1 MEKIKKLQSFNTIL
15 ESLSIIRVRQKIL
28 LGITLFF
35 IIGLAIGLRTYGL
48 SWDQGYAYTPHP
60 DERAILMKVAE
71 ISFPPANN
79 MQVLL
84 DATMSPLNPRW
95 FAYGSLPIYLLKATH
110 YVYSSVLGIDLHDMR
125 ILARAISILADIG
138 TLILVYIL
146 GSRIYGYREGI
157 IGSLLFALAVLHI
170 QLSHYYAVDT
180 LQALFALFAI
190 WFMYRL
196 ARHGRVMDSA
206 LAGGFIGLGLA
217 TKFSQIP
224 IYIPFLMAQL
234 IYLILS
240 FRKSHRSGVSLWGQ
254 LKLACVRLLAG
265 IGASVVV
272 FVLAQPYALLDW
284 STYARDVVEQ
294 SEMVRRIRDYP
305 YTRQYADTPQY
316 WYHIRQLATWGL
328 GLPLGIVCWI
338 SILWGTI
345 KGLRFSVALIYIVIG
360 LALPMLLL
368 SLSTSL
374 VVILVATIIATVAL
388 VLTIPFR
395 SSDSYMDLI
404 LLSWVVP
411 YFLITGALEVKF
423 LRYLAPITPVMLLLT
438 SRMIVTIW
446 ESVGARFSYLRPVLA
461 SLIILLLGSTVAY
474 AFAYMSIYSEPHT
487 AVRTSEWIRDNI
499 PSGAVLLK
507 EHWEEGLPGLD
518 NYIVEE
524 LPMYDHDNLGKLEK
538 MAESL
543 SEADYLVFFS
553 NRLYGTIPRLP
564 EQYPFSTEYYHL
576 LFSGGLGYGL
586 VNLEVAYPRLG
597 AVALSDNTF
606 SRPGLSDPD
615 KANLF
620 GKNNIVLNLGFADES
635 FSVYD
640 HPKVMVF
647 KNQGRFGADALV
659 NTIKLA
665 ATAKSR
671 ARNAKENAEIGAM
684 FSGYDYQV
692 QRMGGT
698 WTNIISTN
706 SWASRNPVLIWL
718 IVIEIFALVAM
729 PINWMIFRPLADSGY
744 IFSKLLGLLLV
755 SCIVW
760 LLSSLHLIE
769 FSRGSVLIGVFLVG
783 LLSTSILVKRWSQ
796 FLQMLRNQWKQ
807 ISVAQA
813 IFLIAFLSF
822 VLIRMANPDL
832 WHPFRGGEKPME
844 LAYLNAIVKSTYM
857 PPYDPWFAGGY
868 INYYYYG
875 LFIVGMLIKATGIH
889 TAVAFNL
896 AVPLFFSL
904 TVGGAFTVVYNLT
917 ETARR
922 KRGKNNKK
930 GRFGPFVA
938 GLVGAIFVSLLG
950 NLDGAVQAL
959 QGIGRVVLLNLPFGE
974 FDFWRSSRLMPP
986 DPPGFEITEFPFFTF
1001 LFADLHPS
1009 LISIPF
1015 TLIVLGVAMAIV
1027 LHVPSN
1033 TQAKVPI
1040 GEFQRFGWSV
1050 LEISRLAVLG
1060 LLLGCLM
1067 VTNTWDYPTYLAVGC
1082 GAIFLSSY
1090 FRNGGNGVIVL
1101 LDTLLKSG
1109 LVLVVGY
1116 LAFLPY
1122 HLNYEAF
1129 FKSLEWTTN
1138 QTPLWQFLEIS
1149 GLFIFIIGSFL
1160 LIELRGL
1167 MSSLMVLA
1175 RVKIFAGIGYS
1186 ANSNK
1191 TKRFTAGGILPTLSL
1206 LGLLVISS
1214 LSIIFSTWT
1223 GSTIT
1228 FLLAI
1233 LGLVLMVVLRIIG
1246 SSRPEKRQLLFV
1258 GMIVSI
1264 AIMLAIGVDIFRL
1277 EGDVGRMNSVFKF
1290 YLQIWVLFAV
1300 AAAYMLW
1307 SMTQIRWVYLYKL
1320 GTLKK
1325 VWTTLLAALLIGAS
1339 IYTFMGTHDRIRDRF
1354 TPLPDKMTLDGMAYM
1369 DKAVYIDPN
1378 GAIELSYDK
1387 KAIEWIHKNIP
1398 GSPILMEGM
1407 TPMYRWGGRVSIYTG
1422 LPSVVGWKWH
1432 QEQQRWKYR
1441 QEVKNRISDVNYI
1454 YRSLNTTQILYLLRK
1469 YGVEYVYVGGL
1480 ERLYYPEEGIEKFNE
1495 MTDDMDAIY
1504 KNEDVVIYKV
1514 RYR

>member
-1 MEKIKKLQSFNTIL
+1 MGKIKNLQRLNTVF
-15 ESLSIIRVRQKIL
+15 ESLSIIRVRKKAL

-35 IIGLAIGLRTYGL
+35 IISLAIGLRTYGL

-71 ISFPPANN
+71 ISLPSAGN
-79 MQVLL
+79 MQAIL

-95 FAYGSLPIYLLKATH
+95 FAYGSFPIYLLKVAH
-110 YVYSSVLGIDLHDMR
+110 YGYSIVLGVDLDDMR
-125 ILARAISILADIG
+125 IIARSISVLADIG
-138 TLILVYIL
+138 TLTLVYFL
-146 GSRIYGYREGI
+146 GSRIYGHREGI
-157 IGSLLFALAVLHI
+157 IGALLVALAVLHI

-190 WFMYRL
+190 FFMCRL
-196 ARHGRVMDSA
+196 ARDGRVMDSA
-206 LAGGFIGLGLA
+206 LSGVFIGLGLA

-234 IYLILS
+234 IYLLQS
-240 FRKSHRSGVSLWGQ
+240 FRKSRDSGVSLWGQ
-254 LKLACVRLLAG
+254 LKLAFIRLLAG
-265 IGASVVV
+265 IGASAAV

-284 STYARDVVEQ
+284 STYAKDLVEQ

-305 YTRQYADTPQY
+305 YTRQYVDTPQY

-338 SILWGTI
+338 SVLWAAI
-345 KGLRFSVALIYIVIG
+345 KGLRFSAASIYIMIG
-360 LALPMLLL
+360 LVLPALML

-374 VVILVATIIATVAL
+374 IVIIVATIIATVAL
-388 VLTIPFR
+388 VLTVPFR
-395 SSDSYMDLI
+395 SSHSYMDLI
-404 LLSWVVP
+404 LLSWVIP

-423 LRYLAPITPVMLLLT
+423 LRYLTPITPVMLLL
-438 SRMIVTIW
+438 SARMLVTIW
-446 ESVGARFSYLRPVLA
+446 ESAGARFSYLRPMLA
-461 SLIILLLGSTVAY
+461 SLFILLLGSTGAY
-474 AFAYMSIYSEPHT
+474 ALGYMAVYSEPHT
-487 AVRTSEWIRDNI
+487 AVRTSEWIRANI

-518 NYIVEE
+518 SYIVEE
-524 LPMYDHDNLGKLEK
+524 LPMYDHDNLSKIEK
-538 MAESL
+538 VAEFL
-543 SEADYLVFFS
+543 SEADYIVFFS

-564 EQYPFSTEYYHL
+564 DRYPFSAEYYHL

-586 VNLEVAYPRLG
+586 VNLEETHPRLG
-597 AVALSDNTF
+597 GVALSDNTF
-606 SRPGLSDPD
+606 SRPGLPNPD
-615 KANLF
+615 KASLF
-620 GKNNIVLNLGFADES
+620 EKNHIVMNLGFADES

-647 KNQGRFGADALV
+647 KNQERFSADALV

-671 ARNAKENAEIGAM
+671 ARSEKEKLEIGAM

-692 QRMGGT
+692 QRLGGT
-698 WTNIISTN
+698 WTNIISSN
-706 SWASRNPVLIWL
+706 SWADRNPVLIWL
-718 IVIEIFALVAM
+718 LAIEIFALVAM
-729 PINWMIFRPLADSGY
+729 PINWMVFRPLADSGY
-744 IFSKLLGLLLV
+744 IFSKLLGVLLV
-755 SCIVW
+755 SFIVW
-760 LLSSLHLIE
+760 LLASLHLME
-769 FSRGSVLIGVFLVG
+769 FSRLSVLVG
-783 LLSTSILVKRWSQ
+783 LLLVGLFSTAILVIRRRE
-796 FLQMLRNQWKQ
+796 FIQMLRNQWKQ

-844 LAYLNAIVKSTYM
+844 LAYLNAIVKSSYM

-875 LFIVGMLIKATGIH
+875 LFVVGMLIKATGVH

-896 AVPLFFSL
+896 AVPLFFAL
-904 TVGGAFTVVYNLT
+904 TFGGAFTVVYNLA
-917 ETARR
+917 ETSRR
-922 KRGKNNKK
+922 KRGKNKKK
-930 GRFGPFVA
+930 GRFGPTIA

-950 NLDGAVQAL
+950 NLDGAVQVL
-959 QGIGRVVLLNLPFGE
+959 QGMGRVALLNLPFGE

-1015 TLIVLGVAMAIV
+1015 TLVVLGLAMAIV

-1033 TQAKVPI
+1033 TQIMVRVGK
-1040 GEFQRFGWSV
+1040 FQRFGWSA

-1060 LLLGCLM
+1060 LLIGCLM
-1067 VTNTWDYPTYLAVGC
+1067 VTNTWDYPTYLLVGIGAV
-1082 GAIFLSSY
+1082 FLSSY
-1090 FRNGGNGVIVL
+1090 FKNGGLGVIVL

-1109 LVLVVGY
+1109 LVLMVGY

-1122 HLNYEAF
+1122 HLNYETF
-1129 FKSLEWTTN
+1129 FKGIVWTTN

-1149 GLFIFIIGSFL
+1149 GLFIFIIVSFL
-1160 LIELRGL
+1160 LIELRGRL
-1167 MSSLMVLA
+1167 SSLMVITRA
-1175 RVKIFAGIGYS
+1175 KIFTSIGYS
-1186 ANSNK
+1186 DHSETN
-1191 TKRFTAGGILPTLSL
+1191 KRFTAGGVLSIWCL
-1206 LGLLVISS
+1206 LGLLVI
-1214 LSIIFSTWT
+1214 SIIFSTWT

-1233 LGLVLMVVLRIIG
+1233 LGLVLMVAVRIIG
-1246 SSRPEKRQLLFV
+1246 SSRPEKRQMLFV

-1264 AIMLAIGVDIFRL
+1264 AIMLVIGVDIFRL

-1300 AAAYMLW
+1300 AASYMLW
-1307 SMTQIRWVYLYKL
+1307 AMTQTRWVDLYKL
-1320 GTLKK
+1320 VTLKR
-1325 VWTTLLAALLIGAS
+1325 VWTSILTALMIGAS

-1354 TPLPDKMTLDGMAYM
+1354 APLPDKMTLDGMAYM

-1378 GAIELSYDK
+1378 GPIELSYDK
-1387 KAIEWIHKNIP
+1387 KAIEWIHNNIS

-1422 LPSVVGWKWH
+1422 LPGVVGWKWH
-1432 QEQQRWKYR
+1432 QEQQRWEYR
-1441 QEVKNRISDVNYI
+1441 HEVKNRISDVNYI
-1454 YRSLNTTQILYLLRK
+1454 YRSLNTTQVLYLLRK
-1469 YGVEYVYVGGL
+1469 YGVEYIYVGAL
-1480 ERLYYPEEGIEKFNE
+1480 ERLYYPEDGIEKFNE
-1495 MTDDMDAIY
+1495 MIDDMDAIY
-1504 KNEDVVIYKV
+1504 VNKDVVIYKV